1 MPKHSFF
8 IEDIL
13 DKDSQE
19 NACKPSTITNDT
31 YKGFK
36 KRCLNQAEIS
46 EPYQT
51 SKSRLSSSLSP
62 ASLSTTSSAS
72 STSGFSTS
80 SDDNTTTNIN
90 NSNYENELD
99 SSSTKP
105 SLISLIQSMQSASAF
120 NPQMGLK
127 NLPSFLLNGYLNS
140 MGDMFNQEEQHVDSN
155 LMSNAAS
162 NILLQTLI
170 QNLSNE
176 QQNQQQLLNQ
186 YYSRLLY
193 LNQGAFV
200 ANNQPSLDYEV
211 FTNNNN
217 NNKRIKLSNATPPP
231 LPPKSQQIQPPT
243 LSNSSS
249 GIRLPISIESLNFQ
263 HQHLGSKCMSS
274 SKSSTSPVSSSS
286 SSVSTSP
293 HAHFISNS
301 NNNNNNS
308 NIYSL
313 DENKLKSNDPRHSK
327 TTTTTQNVYRDIK
340 LQDNKTRISNAS
352 SNETKDLSIKSEA
365 SDDGSSLENVS
376 PLDALLQLANSAFA
390 GNRNNGVLNNSKHI
404 ADEFNSNKLSK
415 MINSCDNS
423 QNILLGN

>member
-19 NACKPSTITNDT
+19 NACKPSSITNDT

-36 KRCLNQAEIS
+36 KRCLNQAESS
-46 EPYQT
+46 ESYQT

-80 SDDNTTTNIN
+80 SEDNTSANIN

-99 SSSTKP
+99 SSSSKP

-127 NLPSFLLNGYLNS
+127 NLPSFLMNGYLNA
-140 MGDMFNQEEQHVDSN
+140 MGDVFNQEEQHVDSS

-176 QQNQQQLLNQ
+176 QQQQQHQQQLLNQ

-200 ANNQPSLDYEV
+200 GSSQPSLDYEV
-211 FTNNNN
+211 FTNNNS
-217 NNKRIKLSNATPPP
+217 NKRIKLSNATPPP
-231 LPPKSQQIQPPT
+231 LPPKSQQAQPPT
-243 LSNSSS
+243 LSSSN
-249 GIRLPISIESLNFQ
+249 IRLPISIESLHFQ
-263 HQHLGSKCMSS
+263 HQHLASKCMPS

-293 HAHFISNS
+293 HAHFISSSITNNS
-301 NNNNNNS
+301 N

-327 TTTTTQNVYRDIK
+327 TTTQNVYRDIK
-340 LQDNKTRISNAS
+340 LQDNKTRNSNACS
-352 SNETKDLSIKSEA
+352 KETKDLNIKPETN
-365 SDDGSSLENVS
+365 DDGSTENVS

-390 GNRNNGVLNNSKHI
+390 GNRNNGVLNNSKNI
-404 ADEFNSNKLSK
+404 ADEFNSNKLNK
-415 MINSCDNS
+415 VINSCDS